1 MVENDDLWNWSLID
15 IRLSE
20 RRTFLFVPPLAGRTK
35 TLLCVLSV
43 SVVRQEL
50 DWGCDSYGI

>member
-20 RRTFLFVPPLAGRTK
+20 RRTFMFVPPWRDK
-35 TLLCVLSV
+35 HKIFSVLLTFDFLKIC
-43 SVVRQEL
+43 
-50 DWGCDSYGI
+50 